1 MSGGVPFESRLVGT
15 PVERIEDLRLL
26 RGRGQ
31 YVDDLHV
38 EGMLHAAI
46 LRSSVAHGRIRSID
60 ATAARAMPGVHAV
73 YLAADVAKG
82 SNGRVPTIALRLAPL
97 PELVPYEQP
106 VIAGDKVRY
115 VGEPLAIV
123 VADTVALAEDAR
135 DAIEID
141 IDTLTPV
148 PDRHAALRKDALLFE
163 QQGGNQPITYTAA
176 KGDAAAVQAPYVR
189 RERFSV
195 QRHSAICMEPRGLLA
210 VWDGAATSLT
220 VSGAAKLP
228 WNNRRMLAQ
237 RMDLPEECVQM
248 IEVDVGGGF
257 GVRGEFYPEDYLVP
271 FAARKLNRPV
281 KWTEDRLE
289 NLLGS
294 NHAREVD
301 CEIELCC
308 DRDGKF
314 LALRAEAWVNAGA
327 YLRTSGAIPPRNVAQ
342 FMSGPY
348 CIPHIRV
355 DSHVVVSNKA
365 PIGTYRG
372 PGRFEVDFFRESLI
386 DMVAD
391 DLGIDRVALRRR
403 NLPRAEDFPY
413 PLASLNNPEKH
424 EALDSGDYA
433 MTLDRCLAE
442 IGWDAKRP
450 LCGTLVD
457 GRYQGMGV
465 GCFIEGG
472 ATGPRE
478 NARMTVEPDGMVS
491 VYVGST
497 NLGQGVETVSLQI
510 ASDALKL
517 PMDRL
522 RLFHGSTTYLK
533 EGFGSYHSRGVVM
546 GGSAILATAEELK
559 AAVRRAAARRFGCK
573 ESEVSIGE
581 RLEASHGARSLS
593 IEQLAADGIAAESTF
608 ANHHHTYSYGAAAA
622 HVSVDARTGHV
633 RVEDYVTVH
642 DVGRVMNPLTA
653 SGQAIGGIVQGL
665 GGTLMEHLAYDQHG
679 QFLAGSLADYL
690 MPTASDYP
698 RLRAITLG
706 HSPAPHNPLGAK
718 GMGEGGTLP
727 VGGVIANAVASA
739 LSSLHVRPRDLP
751 LTPAR
756 VWQLIEDAH
765 ASRDTAIAS

>member
-1 MSGGVPFESRLVGT
+1 MSTETAFVSRIVGT

-38 EGMLHAAI
+38 EGMLHAAV

-60 ATAARAMPGVHAV
+60 AKAARAMPGVHAV
-73 YLAADVAKG
+73 YTAADIAQG
-82 SNGRVPTIALRLAPL
+82 SNGQVPKIPLRLAQL
-97 PELVPYEQP
+97 PELEPFEQP
-106 VIAGDKVRY
+106 VLASEKVRY
-115 VGEPLAIV
+115 VGEPIAMV

-141 IDTLTPV
+141 LEPLPAV
-148 PDRHAALRKDALLFE
+148 PDRRAACRDDVLLFDA
-163 QQGGNQPITYTAA
+163 QGTNRTITYAA
-176 KGDAAAVQAPYVR
+176 TKGKAAAVKAPYVR

-210 VWDGAATSLT
+210 VWDGARTSLS
-220 VSGAAKLP
+220 VYGAAKLP
-228 WNNRRMLAQ
+228 FTTRRLLAQ

-308 DRDGKF
+308 DRDGTM
-314 LALRAEAWVNAGA
+314 LALRGEAYVNAGA
-327 YLRTSGAIPPRNVAQ
+327 YMRTSGAIPPRNVAQ

-348 CIPHIRV
+348 RIPNIRIE
-355 DSHVVVSNKA
+355 STVVVSNKA
-365 PIGTYRG
+365 PIGSYRG
-372 PGRFEVDFFRESLI
+372 PGRFEVDFFRERLI
-386 DMVAD
+386 DMVAA
-391 DLGIDRVALRRR
+391 DLGIDRVEFRRR
-403 NLPRAEDFPY
+403 NLPTESEMPY
-413 PLASLNNPEKH
+413 PLATLDKPETH
-424 EALDSGDYA
+424 EELDNGDYR

-442 IGWDAKRP
+442 LGWKEKRA
-450 LCGTLVD
+450 LQGKLVD
-457 GRYQGMGV
+457 GRYHGLGI

-472 ATGPRE
+472 GTGPRE
-478 NARMTVEPDGMVS
+478 NARMTVEADGMVS

-497 NLGQGVETVSLQI
+497 NIGQGVETVCLQI
-510 ASDALKL
+510 ASDALRV
-517 PMDRL
+517 PMERL

-546 GGSAILATAEELK
+546 GGSAILVAANELK
-559 AAVRRAAARRFGCK
+559 AAIRRAAAPPLGC
-573 ESEVSIGE
+573 SAAEVVIGE
-581 RLEASHGARSLS
+581 NLSASYVGRSLPL
-593 IEQLAADGIAAESTF
+593 EQLAADGIAAEGTF
-608 ANHHHTYSYGAAAA
+608 SNHHHTYSYGAAAA
-622 HVSVDARTGHV
+622 HVTVDARTGQV
-633 RVEDYVTVH
+633 RVVNYVTVQ

-653 SGQAIGGIVQGL
+653 NGQAVGAIVQGL
-665 GGTLMEHLAYDQHG
+665 GGTLLEHLAYDQQG

-690 MPTASDYP
+690 MPTATDFP
-698 RLRAITLG
+698 NLRAVTLG

-718 GMGEGGTLP
+718 GMGEGGIVP

-739 LSSLHVRPRDLP
+739 LSSLNVQPRDLP
-751 LTPAR
+751 LTPGR
-756 VWQLIEDAH
+756 IWQLMEDAR
-765 ASRDTAIAS
+765 AP

>member
-1 MSGGVPFESRLVGT
+1 MSLEQPFVPSIVGT
-15 PVERIEDLRLL
+15 PVLRVEDLRLL

-31 YVDDLHV
+31 FIDDLHV
-38 EGMLHAAI
+38 EGMLHAVI

-73 YLAADVAKG
+73 YTAVEVARG

-106 VIAGDKVRY
+106 VVAGEKVRY
-115 VGEPLAIV
+115 VGEPLAII
-123 VADTVALAEDAR
+123 VADSVALAEDAR
-135 DAIEID
+135 DTIDVDIEP
-141 IDTLTPV
+141 LPPV
-148 PDRHAALRKDALLFE
+148 PDRHAALRGEALLFE
-163 QQGGNQPITYTAA
+163 AQGSNRPITYTGA
-176 KGDAAAVQAPYVR
+176 KGDAASVKAPYLR

-210 VWDGAATSLT
+210 VWDGASTSLT

-228 WNNRRMLAQ
+228 FTNRRMLAQ

-257 GVRGEFYPEDYLVP
+257 GVRGEFYPEDFLVP

-308 DRDGKF
+308 ERDGTI
-314 LALRAEAWVNAGA
+314 LALRGEAWVSAGA

-348 CIPHIRV
+348 RIPHVRIE
-355 DSHVVVSNKA
+355 SHVVLSNKA

-372 PGRFEVDFFRESLI
+372 PGRFEADFFRESLL
-386 DMVAD
+386 DLVAD
-391 DLGIDRVALRRR
+391 DLGIDRVELRRR
-403 NLPRAEDFPY
+403 NLPAPDEFPY
-413 PLASLNNPEKH
+413 PLASLDKPEKH
-424 EALDSGDYA
+424 EELDSGDYR

-442 IGWDAKRP
+442 FGWEARRALAGK
-450 LCGTLVD
+450 LVD
-457 GRYQGMGV
+457 GRYHGLGV

-478 NARMTVEPDGMVS
+478 NARMAVEADGTVS

-497 NLGQGVETVSLQI
+497 NIGQGMETVCLQI
-510 ASDALKL
+510 AADALWM
-517 PMDRL
+517 PMARL
-522 RLFHGSTTYLK
+522 RLFHGSTTYLR

-546 GGSAILATAEELK
+546 GGSAILAAAHELK
-559 AAVRRAAARRFGCK
+559 AAIRRAAARRLGC
-573 ESEVSIGE
+573 SAADVAIGE
-581 RLEASHGARSLS
+581 ELSASHGGRSLT
-593 IEQLAADGIAAESTF
+593 IRELAADGIEAEGTF
-608 ANHHHTYSYGAAAA
+608 SNHHHTYSYGAAAA
-622 HVSVDARTGHV
+622 HVSVDARTGQV
-633 RVEDYVTVH
+633 RVEDYLTVH

-653 SGQAIGGIVQGL
+653 NGQAIGGIVQGL
-665 GGTLMEHLAYDQHG
+665 GGTLLEHLAYDGQG

-698 RLRAITLG
+698 NLRAITLG
-706 HSPAPHNPLGAK
+706 HAPAPHNPLGAK

-739 LSSLHVRPRDLP
+739 LSTLKVRPCDLP
-751 LTPAR
+751 LTPGR
-756 VWQLIEDAH
+756 VWQLMEDAR
-765 ASRDTAIAS
+765 AS